1 MFNRW
6 KFFSSGDYFMNQ
18 SLNFPNTYK
27 RNPSESVVHSVHGI
41 GMYWYGIL
49 YFWIDWCYCK
59 FAFPSSGLIRCL
71 RVQTNVT
78 NVTNGLIHKT
88 VIETSVE
95 TSQNL
100 PQHFEKEHTLKLC
113 SNSEMKSPQRQHV
126 KCIYLLLL
134 RNIWP
139 IWIKIQ
145 KPTNTPGMFQGIFQG
160 IFQVNSKPNQY
171 TRYVPQAEQH
181 SSLAGGPT

>member
-1 MFNRW
+1 MSNRCS
-6 KFFSSGDYFMNQ
+6 FFSSSGDFFMNQ

-27 RNPSESVVHSVHGI
+27 RNPSESVVQSAHGI
-41 GMYWYGIL
+41 DTLVL
-49 YFWIDWCYCK
+49 YFTFLINWCYCK

-100 PQHFEKEHTLKLC
+100 PQHFEKEHTFKLC
-113 SNSEMKSPQRQHV
+113 SNSEMKSPQ
-126 KCIYLLLL
+126 
-134 RNIWP
+134 
-139 IWIKIQ
+139 
-145 KPTNTPGMFQGIFQG
+145 
-160 IFQVNSKPNQY
+160 NSVADKM
-171 TRYVPQAEQH
+171 
-181 SSLAGGPT
+181 